1 MIHSF
6 TFKNFCSF
14 SETSTIDFEDVRK
27 GRETQNNM
35 FCDSPGGVRLS
46 KITTIIGPNASGKT
60 NALKALAFLS
70 WFVRNSFVGL
80 EGEKEEIP
88 VDTFAF
94 SDQEEKSSEFEI
106 IFEHKVEIYKYL
118 IHLCRTHVIKE
129 ELYKKDKNTNHFN
142 YLFKRLWNEK
152 SRQSEISQRINLKTE
167 VVKEIL
173 RKNVSLI
180 AASVAI
186 KNDVLSDIASFWTK
200 IISNVN
206 RMGKSWDTSS
216 LGDQGLFD
224 AAEFYNRKPE
234 LFKKVVSFL
243 KDIDL
248 GLHGISIE
256 KVEARHSKTGELRKL
271 FFPSGVHLVD
281 GKEYSL
287 PFAFESSGTKNMF
300 VLLHFLL
307 PAIEQ
312 GGVAVIDELEIDLH
326 PHTIPRIIEL
336 FGDPATNPKN
346 TQLIFTTHSLEIL
359 SYLEKEQIILVEKNK
374 ECQSEIYRLDE
385 LKGIRR
391 DDNIYAK
398 YMAGAYGA
406 VPNI

>member
-14 SETSTIDFEDVRK
+14 AETATMSFEDIRK
-27 GRETQNNM
+27 RRETQSDM
-35 FCDSPGGVRLS
+35 FCDSQAGVRLS
-46 KITTIIGPNASGKT
+46 KITTVIGPNASGKT

-80 EGEKEEIP
+80 EGEKERIP
-88 VDTFAF
+88 VDPFVF
-94 SDQEEKSSEFEI
+94 SDYEKKPSEFEI
-106 IFEHKVEIYKYL
+106 IFEHRAEIYKYL
-118 IHLCRTHVIKE
+118 LQLYRTHVVRE

-142 YLFKRLWNEK
+142 YLFKRLWNEYSK
-152 SRQSEISQRINLKTE
+152 QSEISQRINLKTE

-186 KNDVLSDIASFWTK
+186 KNDTLSDIASFWTK
-200 IISNVN
+200 IISNIN
-206 RMGKSWDTSS
+206 RMGKSWDTYS
-216 LGDQGLFD
+216 LGKQGLLQ
-224 AAEFYNRKPE
+224 AAGEYKKDKN
-234 LFKKVVSFL
+234 LFNKAMQFL
-243 KDIDL
+243 RDIDL
-248 GLHGISIE
+248 GLEDIE
-256 KVEARHSKTGELRKL
+256 IREGEAQNTTTGETKKIYL
-271 FFPSGVHLVD
+271 PYGIHLVN
-281 GKEYSL
+281 GKKYDL

-312 GGVAVIDELEIDLH
+312 GGVAIIDELEIDLH
-326 PHTIPRIIEL
+326 PHTLPRIIEL
-336 FGDPATNPKN
+336 FSNTATNPKN

-359 SYLEKEQIILVEKNK
+359 SHLEKEQIILVEKNK
-374 ECQSEIYRLDE
+374 ECQSEMYRLDE

>member
-14 SETSTIDFEDVRK
+14 SEESTMSFEDIRK
-27 GRETQNNM
+27 GKETQSNM
-35 FCDSPGGVRLS
+35 FADSPAGVHLS
-46 KITTIIGPNASGKT
+46 KITTVIGPNASGKT

-80 EGEKEEIP
+80 EGEKEKIP
-88 VDTFAF
+88 VDNFAF
-94 SDQEEKSSEFEI
+94 SEQKENPSEFDI
-106 IFEHKVEIYKYL
+106 VFEHEAEIYKYVL
-118 IHLCRTHVIKE
+118 HLCRTHVIKE
-129 ELYKKDKNTNHFN
+129 ELYKKDKKTNHFN
-142 YLFKRLWNEK
+142 YLFKRTWDEAIQK
-152 SRQSEISQRINLKTE
+152 SEISQRINLKTE

-186 KNDVLSDIASFWTK
+186 KNDVLSDIASFWIK

-206 RMGKSWDTSS
+206 RMGKSWNTSS
-216 LGDQGLFD
+216 LGKQGLFQ
-224 AAEFYNRKPE
+224 AAEEYNKNKN
-234 LFKKVVSFL
+234 LFEKAVSFL

-248 GLHGISIE
+248 GLDDIGIRE
-256 KVEARHSKTGELRKL
+256 GEAQNSTTGETKKIYL
-271 FFPSGVHLVD
+271 PYGVHLVN
-281 GKEYSL
+281 GKKYPL

-307 PAIEQ
+307 PAIEL
-312 GGVAVIDELEIDLH
+312 GGIAIIDELEIDLH
-326 PHTIPRIIEL
+326 PHTLPRIIEL
-336 FGDPATNPKN
+336 FGNPATNPKN

-359 SYLEKEQIILVEKNK
+359 SHLEKEQVILVEKNK
-374 ECQSEIYRLDE
+374 ECKSEMYRLDE

>member
-14 SETSTIDFEDVRK
+14 ANSATISFEDIRK
-27 GRETQNNM
+27 GVETKNNM
-35 FCDSPGGVRLS
+35 FIDTTSGARIS
-46 KITTIIGPNASGKT
+46 KVMIVIGPNASGKT

-70 WFVRNSFVGL
+70 WFVRNSFAGL
-80 EGEKEEIP
+80 EGEKEAIL
-88 VDTFAF
+88 VDSFAF
-94 SDQEEKSSEFEI
+94 SEDKESVSEFELV
-106 IFEHKVEIYKYL
+106 FDHNKTIYKYIL
-118 IHLCRTHVIKE
+118 HLCQTHVIKE
-129 ELYKKDKNTNHFN
+129 ELYRKEETQHFN
-142 YLFKRLWNEK
+142 YLFKRNWNPKTE
-152 SRQSEISQRINLKTE
+152 SSDIVQRINLKTE

-186 KNDVLSDIASFWTK
+186 KNDILTDIASFWQN

-206 RMGKSWDTSS
+206 RMGKLWDTSS
-216 LGDQGLFD
+216 LGDRGLFE
-224 AAEFYNRKPE
+224 ATEVYNKNQN
-234 LFKKVVSFL
+234 LFNKAVQFL

-248 GLHGISIE
+248 GLDGVLIKE
-256 KVEARHSKTGELRKL
+256 GEARNPKTGEAKKMYL
-271 FFPSGVHLVD
+271 PYGVHKVNE
-281 GKEYSL
+281 KQYNL

-300 VLLHFLL
+300 VLLHFLM

-312 GGVAVIDELEIDLH
+312 GGIAVIDELEIDLH
-326 PHTIPRIIEL
+326 PHAVPQIIEL
-336 FGDPATNPKN
+336 FANPATNPN
-346 TQLIFTTHSLEIL
+346 NSQLLFTSHSLEVL
-359 SYLEKEQIILVEKNK
+359 NHLEKEQIILVEKK
-374 ECQSEIYRLDE
+374 QECKSELYRLDE

>member
-14 SETSTIDFEDVRK
+14 AKESTISFEGVRK

-35 FCDSPGGVRLS
+35 FADSPAGVRLS
-46 KITTIIGPNASGKT
+46 KITTVIGPNASGKT
-60 NALKALAFLS
+60 NALKALTFLT

-80 EGEKEEIP
+80 EGEKEKIP
-88 VDTFAF
+88 IDTFIF
-94 SDQEEKSSEFEI
+94 SEQEKKSSEFEI
-106 IFEHKVEIYKYL
+106 IFEHKKEIYKYVL
-118 IHLCRTHVIKE
+118 HLCWTHVVKE
-129 ELYKKDKNTNHFN
+129 ELYKKDKKTKHFN
-142 YLFKRLWNEK
+142 YLFKRIWNETIQ
-152 SRQSEISQRINLKTE
+152 SSEIIQQINLKTE

-186 KNDVLSDIASFWTK
+186 KNDVLSDVASFWRK
-200 IISNVN
+200 IDTNVN
-206 RMGKSWDTSS
+206 RMGKSWNTSS
-216 LGDQGLFD
+216 LGGRGLLKAAEKYHKNKNLFD
-224 AAEFYNRKPE
+224 KAIH
-234 LFKKVVSFL
+234 FL

-248 GLHGISIE
+248 GLENIE
-256 KVEARHSKTGELRKL
+256 IGEGEAQNSTTGETKKIYL
-271 FFPSGVHLVD
+271 PYGIHSVG
-281 GKEYSL
+281 GKKYHL

-307 PAIEQ
+307 PTIESGGIAI
-312 GGVAVIDELEIDLH
+312 IDELEIDLH
-326 PHTIPRIIEL
+326 PHTLPRIIEL
-336 FGDPATNPKN
+336 FENPATNPKN
-346 TQLIFTTHSLEIL
+346 TQLLFTTHSLEIL
-359 SYLEKEQIILVEKNK
+359 SHLEKEQVILVEKNK
-374 ECQSEIYRLDE
+374 ECESEIYRLDE